1 MQAKPIRFKRNP
13 ATKSRI
19 TTTLLVSALLCLF
32 MLNQSSYES
41 LLPPFLV
48 ATLILSVVVL
58 MRLSNTSQRHYLQ
71 IYSGTM
77 LINRSLFRA
86 AVTYEMSNFT
96 SVRRGTS
103 LFLSGQPL
111 VISTQGG
118 RTIRLTT
125 LWLTEHDLNRIQ
137 KMIERRMKD

>member
-19 TTTLLVSALLCLF
+19 TTTLLISALLCLF

-103 LFLSGQPL
+103 LFLSGKPV

>member
-58 MRLSNTSQRHYLQ
+58 MRLSNTNQRHYLQ

-86 AVTYEMSNFT
+86 AVTYEMSSFT

-111 VISTQGG
+111 VISTHGG

>member
-19 TTTLLVSALLCLF
+19 TTTLLISALLCLF